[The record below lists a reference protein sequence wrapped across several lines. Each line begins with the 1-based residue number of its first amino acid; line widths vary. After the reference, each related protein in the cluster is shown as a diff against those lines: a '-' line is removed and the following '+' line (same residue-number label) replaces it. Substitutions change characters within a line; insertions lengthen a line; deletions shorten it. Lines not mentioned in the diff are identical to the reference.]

1 MKKLFILLVSTIIVL
16 YGMPSMAT
24 TIGLMPKVGLN
35 LANMSLDPEV
45 ETPFEKSMKL
55 KLGIVGGLGAEIG
68 LGTLAVEADLLYSQ
82 KGLNIKGEV
91 LTVKIDYTTKIDYL
105 AIPIIGKAVLPA
117 GTMNIFIGAGPEIGM
132 LLSAK
137 ETTKIEGVGESSE
150 ETTDVK
156 DDFEST
162 DLGLVIAGG
171 VEISNLIIEARYVLG
186 LSDIAKDKEQKA
198 KNSTISIL
206 VGYKF
211 GL

>member
-35 LANMSLDPEV
+35 LASMIVDTEV
-45 ETPFEKSMKL
+45 EATLEKSM

-91 LTVKIDYTTKIDYL
+91 LTVKIEDTTKIDYL

-117 GTMNIFIGAGPEIGM
+117 GAMNIFIGAGPEIGM

-137 ETTKIEGVGESSE
+137 ETKKIEGVGESSE

-186 LSDIAKDKEQKA
+186 LSDISKDKEKKA

-211 GL
+211 SL